1 MRSRIFVLL
10 LALVVIALA
19 ACGSPSKE
27 DVMKKLS
34 GKWNDSKGYELD
46 ATMEIKTG
54 AEPRLYDVEVW
65 HTKPDFYRVH
75 VSQEGKEDS
84 QMIVRN
90 EEGVFVVT
98 PSLGKT
104 YTFQSDWPAQN
115 SQAYLISALAEDIK
129 ADKEATM
136 TEEEKT
142 YVFETETRNNHKKV
156 LPKQQIHIDKK
167 TLLPK
172 HVSVLDE
179 TGEEQIRISFNKI
192 TLGTERK
199 ASDYDVEVNSEEAV
213 PEEEPEAG
221 EEPAAE
227 EESDTEEK
235 ESEGQFNTYYP
246 NVDWPDVTLLEEE
259 TVKTENGTRSFMTF
273 GGKKEYTIIQERAV
287 KPESTLPVSMEGDP
301 VDLGFTVAA
310 LTENS
315 LRWESEGVSF
325 FLASKMLTPDEM
337 IEVAAS
343 MSAGEMK

>member
-1 MRSRIFVLL
+1 MRSRIFALL
-10 LALVVIALA
+10 LVVVVIALA

-75 VSQEGKEDS
+75 VSQEGKKDS

-90 EEGVFVVT
+90 EDGVFVVT

-115 SQAYLISALAEDIK
+115 SQAYLIGALAEDIK
-129 ADKEATM
+129 VDKNATM
-136 TEEEKT
+136 TEKEKT

-199 ASDYDVEVNSEEAV
+199 ASDYNVEEANSEEAT
-213 PEEEPEAG
+213 PE

-227 EESDTEEK
+227 EESDANEK
-235 ESEGQFNTYYP
+235 ESDEQFNTYYP
-246 NVDWPDVTLLEEE
+246 
-259 TVKTENGTRSFMTF
+259 TVE
-273 GGKKEYTIIQERAV
+273 
-287 KPESTLPVSMEGDP
+287 
-301 VDLGFTVAA
+301 
-310 LTENS
+310 
-315 LRWESEGVSF
+315 
-325 FLASKMLTPDEM
+325 
-337 IEVAAS
+337 
-343 MSAGEMK
+343 